1 MKTIQWVID
10 SIKIEDRKVA
20 RFGKDHLTAR
30 GAAEHAT
37 YRVLGSRRDKRWL
50 AARKLIEDALVAK
63 EMKPMLTDGLASA
76 KCLRSRVTLRPSM
89 RWYAPP
95 AQRPFGPCSGPAMMH
110 HARSSSIGRSGPL
123 FTDFFAGLIAPQRT
137 AKALRHLRL
146 PQTSWP
152 LGLPSSHSGAT
163 RQDQ

>member
-89 RWYAPP
+89 RRYAPP
-95 AQRPFGPCSGPAMMH
+95 AQRPFGPSGTVAARAGMMELLQIIGF
-110 HARSSSIGRSGPL
+110 SSSPGW
-123 FTDFFAGLIAPQRT
+123 
-137 AKALRHLRL
+137 RL
-146 PQTSWP
+146 AC
-152 LGLPSSHSGAT
+152 SSMA
-163 RQDQ
+163 